1 MDMDNLVKD
10 EEKSEKRKEKSEKRK
25 VFWGNVK
32 QGTKNMMNYINPP
45 KSPEQIE
52 YERKLRKATEEA
64 RRKSYLTEAVRRS
77 SEMGKVQAQKRYSPN
92 KSVQSP
98 FNALMGVNSNQS
110 KMDNAFN
117 QIMGFSSP
125 KQQVHH
131 PTHLK
136 HRKQST
142 VYIMKPTKNG
152 NILVPKKQKHQR
164 LKQQMKQ
171 DNSYTNL
178 LWNS

>member
-1 MDMDNLVKD
+1 MDMDKLVKD
-10 EEKSEKRKEKSEKRK
+10 EEKSEKRK

-45 KSPEQIE
+45 KSPEQTE

-98 FNALMGVNSNQS
+98 FNAL
-110 KMDNAFN
+110 
-117 QIMGFSSP
+117 MGFSSP